1 MHIVLWMV
9 YYTRK
14 GNYGLN
20 AQVDISLNLSG
31 IIWQTYNRLEMS
43 HLISA
48 L

>member
-1 MHIVLWMV
+1 MYDGTIVVLNAKPGLNGDV

-31 IIWQTYNRLEMS
+31 II
-43 HLISA
+43 
-48 L
+48 